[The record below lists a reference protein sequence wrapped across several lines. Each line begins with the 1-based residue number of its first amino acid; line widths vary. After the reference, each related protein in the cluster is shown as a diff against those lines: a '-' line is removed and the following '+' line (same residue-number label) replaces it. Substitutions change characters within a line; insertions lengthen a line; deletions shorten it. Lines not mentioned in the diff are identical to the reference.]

1 MAGAFFFCVGLFTV
15 CTFGLNLFTGKVCY
29 LFDHSPSY
37 LGFLL
42 LVWVGN
48 LIGAALVGYG
58 VRTTRIASI
67 ADKAAELCQTK
78 LNDNLWSIFLL
89 AVFCNVLIFLAV
101 DGFQNNPHELGKYLG
116 LVFGVTVF
124 ILCGFEHCVA
134 NMFYFC
140 GQCLERQDVALP
152 CGYDTGKFLRR
163 VDPSPV
169 PEVEGAYR
177 KGGCLSGLFKRRQ
190 GSPPVCSGSLCF
202 LHYFTRS
209 TTVCANSRAAVMAS

>member
-1 MAGAFFFCVGLFTV
+1 MKPLTSFVYAVLAGAAIAIGGVAFLSCESKVAGAFFFCVGLFTM

-89 AVFCNVLIFLAV
+89 AVFCNVLIYLLWTAFKTIPMSWASTWDWSLA
-101 DGFQNNPHELGKYLG
+101 
-116 LVFGVTVF
+116 
-124 ILCGFEHCVA
+124 
-134 NMFYFC
+134 
-140 GQCLERQDVALP
+140 
-152 CGYDTGKFLRR
+152 
-163 VDPSPV
+163 
-169 PEVEGAYR
+169 
-177 KGGCLSGLFKRRQ
+177 
-190 GSPPVCSGSLCF
+190 
-202 LHYFTRS
+202 
-209 TTVCANSRAAVMAS
+209 